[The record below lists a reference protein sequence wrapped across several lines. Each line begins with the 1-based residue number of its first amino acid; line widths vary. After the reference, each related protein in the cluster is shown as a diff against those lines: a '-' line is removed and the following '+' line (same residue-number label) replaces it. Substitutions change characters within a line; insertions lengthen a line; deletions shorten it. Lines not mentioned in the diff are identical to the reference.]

1 MILAGGLMTALNP
14 SKPVFIPAREAEAFN
29 FLADEA
35 IPGDVVLASYQ
46 VSNALPA
53 WVPVRVVSGHG
64 PESID
69 GNSINSLVKNFF
81 NGKFT
86 AEQQNEFLLDYQV
99 KYVYVGSSEKALG
112 RWNPES
118 IRSLMLVYSDGE
130 IDIYKVVAQ

>member
-1 MILAGGLMTALNP
+1 MTALNP
-14 SKPVFIPAREAEAFN
+14 SEPAFIPAREAEAFN

-81 NGKFT
+81 SGKIT
-86 AEQQNEFLLDYQV
+86 AEQQNEFLLDYKV
-99 KYVYVGSSEKALG
+99 KYVYFGSSEIALG